1 MFAFLYDTNNEIT
14 IQFSFIEFDH
24 VKFKNMKEKKEI
36 QVLAKPKN
44 IYITPKCH
52 HSLTERI
59 KRKILK
65 HFAFNTDA
73 HNLDNTR

>member
-1 MFAFLYDTNNEIT
+1 
-14 IQFSFIEFDH
+14 
-24 VKFKNMKEKKEI
+24 MKEKKKEI
-36 QVLAKPKN
+36 QVLANPKTS
-44 IYITPKCH
+44 IFTPKCH

-73 HNLDNTR
+73 YNLDNTR